1 MKKTALLFLVLIL
14 LISPVIASGARPEEL
29 PVPSDMGDD
38 FSRYDGF
45 RIGVLTGSVQ
55 ERYVMEKLPGCSI
68 GYYDNYGNVAAAI
81 RSGKMDAT
89 VMPFFTLAE
98 FFKENPDFT
107 YDPQQLSADDV
118 CFAFSRT
125 EQGQLL
131 KEQFNSYL
139 TKIREDG
146 SLQEIINIW
155 FGFDDS
161 LKVSKDL
168 SELKDING
176 TVRYGTNSEFYPIC
190 FMENGL
196 YAGLDTAILY
206 GFFEEYGYACHLEDV
221 AFPSILLGVS
231 TGVYD
236 MGGGGIAYS
245 EERAK
250 SCDFSDTYASSPQV
264 IVSPIEEGKTAKN
277 DFTES
282 FRRTFLEEDRW
293 KLIVSGLKVT
303 LIITLAS
310 FFFGAV
316 LGIPVCGMLFSR
328 KRLVKGI
335 AHWYIKIMQG
345 IPMVVIL
352 MILYYLVFSN
362 TQNAI
367 VIAIVG
373 FSLFAG
379 ANLGEAYWVS
389 IRGVDKG
396 QTEAGIAIGLT
407 HRQTL
412 FHIILPQTMRGLIPG
427 FRTSLIS
434 LLLGTAVVGYIA
446 ILDLTKIGDI
456 IRSRTFEAFFPL
468 LATAAIYF
476 LISCAIAFVFEKIAE
491 RFEPEHRR
499 RRIRWLKEAKK

>member
-1 MKKTALLFLVLIL
+1 MKKAALLFLAVIL
-14 LISPVIASGARPEEL
+14 LISPVIASGLKPEEL
-29 PVPSDMGDD
+29 PFPSDMGDD
-38 FSRYDGF
+38 FSRYDGL

-68 GYYDNYGNVAAAI
+68 GYYDTYGNIAAAI

-89 VMPFFTLAE
+89 VMPYVTARE
-98 FFKENPDFT
+98 FFEDNPDFT
-107 YDPQQLSADDV
+107 YDPQQLGSDSV

-139 TKIREDG
+139 KKIKEDG
-146 SLQEIINIW
+146 SLQELIDIW
-155 FGFDDS
+155 FGSDES

-168 SELKDING
+168 RDLKDING
-176 TVRYGTNSEFYPIC
+176 TVRYGTNSDLFPIC
-190 FMENGL
+190 FMENNQ
-196 YAGLDTAILY
+196 YAGLDTGILF
-206 GFFEEYGYACHLEDV
+206 GFFEEYGYACHLENA
-221 AFPSILLGVS
+221 AFPSILLGIS

-250 SCDFSDTYASSPQV
+250 ACDFSDKYLDSPQV
-264 IVSPIEEGKTAKN
+264 LVSLIEEGKTAKSA
-277 DFTES
+277 FGES

-293 KLIVSGLKVT
+293 KMIVDGLKVT

-310 FFFGAV
+310 FFFGAL
-316 LGIPVCGMLFSR
+316 LGIPVCGMLFS
-328 KRLVKGI
+328 KGRLVKGI

-367 VIAIVG
+367 VIAVVG
-373 FSLFAG
+373 FTLFAG

-412 FHIILPQTMRGLIPG
+412 FHIILPQTMRGLIPS

-499 RRIRWLKEAKK
+499 RRIRGLKEAKR